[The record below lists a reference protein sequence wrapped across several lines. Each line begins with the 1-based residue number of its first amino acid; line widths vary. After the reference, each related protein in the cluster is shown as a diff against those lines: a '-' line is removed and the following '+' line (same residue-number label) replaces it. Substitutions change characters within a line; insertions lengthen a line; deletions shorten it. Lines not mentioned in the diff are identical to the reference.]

1 MSADTKHPAAVRVVE
16 SVRTA
21 FPEEAALADQ
31 ILARDG
37 YDENAHFTWLERF
50 SQFTTDAIKRREFS
64 VASKHLNLLSGLL
77 ARGDEATVR
86 CIDVAYVESLMWDI
100 KDEKLKREG
109 WSLFPENIRKL
120 FVAMWAEQPF
130 MKGVK

>member
-1 MSADTKHPAAVRVVE
+1 MSVDTEHLAALRIVE
-16 SVRTA
+16 SIRTA

-31 ILARDG
+31 ALARDG

-50 SQFTTDAIKRREFS
+50 SEFTTDAIKQRGFS
-64 VASKHLNLLSGLL
+64 VATKHLNLLSGLL

-86 CIDVAYVESLMWDI
+86 CIDVAYVEPLMWDI
-100 KDEKLKREG
+100 KDEELKREG
-109 WSLFPENIRKL
+109 WRLFPANIRKL
-120 FVAMWAEQPF
+120 FIAMWAEQPF